1 MALIRL
7 NNQSLTNVTS
17 AGLPSGTVLQVVQAD
32 LDTFYSNNSNIPL
45 DDTKPQITEGGE
57 ILTCSITPT
66 SATSKLLIDV
76 VINVTNSDAS
86 YINAIALFQD
96 SNSDALRS
104 AWSRNVVANNPV
116 SPMVIKHFMTAGT
129 TSSTTF
135 SVRGGT
141 VGGSAVFQV
150 NGGSGTRYLGGA
162 LISSITITEIAG

>member
-7 NNQSLTNVTS
+7 NNQSM
-17 AGLPSGTVLQVVQAD
+17 PSGSVLQVVQAD
-32 LDTFYSNNSNIPL
+32 LDTFYSNTTNIPI

-57 ILTCSITPT
+57 ILTCLITPT

-76 VINVTNSDAS
+76 VMNVTNSDGT
-86 YINAIALFQD
+86 YISGISLYQD
-96 SNSDALRS
+96 STADPLRS
-104 AWSRNVVANNPV
+104 AWSRTVASNNPV
-116 SPMVIKHFMTAGT
+116 SPMVLKHYMTAGT

-141 VGGSAVFQV
+141 VGASGTFQI

>member
-7 NNQSLTNVTS
+7 NNQSM
-17 AGLPSGTVLQVVQAD
+17 PSGSVLQVAQTN
-32 LDTFYSNNSNIPL
+32 LDTFYSNSTNIPI

-76 VINVTNSDAS
+76 VINVTNS
-86 YINAIALFQD
+86 IATSISGIFLFQD
-96 SNSDALRS
+96 SNADALRG
-104 AWSRNVVANNPV
+104 AWSRTVADNNPV

-135 SVRGGT
+135 KVRGGT
-141 VGGSAVFQV
+141 VGASTVFQV
-150 NGGSGTRYLGGA
+150 NGGSATRYLGGA